1 MEAGWRADWRG
12 VPDLAGWGD
21 SWACTPRGGHVCPED
36 CFRQHDVKC
45 EERPPVDGGRNPE
58 EVVEALEPSHWRET
72 PSTPIPA
79 ENDMA
84 HLVADFVHTWRLQA
98 AWRYFA
104 RGVLRR
110 R

>member
-1 MEAGWRADWRG
+1 M
-12 VPDLAGWGD
+12 
-21 SWACTPRGGHVCPED
+21 
-36 CFRQHDVKC
+36 
-45 EERPPVDGGRNPE
+45 DGGRNPE
-58 EVVEALEPSHWRET
+58 EVAEALEPSHWRET

-84 HLVADFVHTWRLQA
+84 HLVADLVHTWRLQA

-110 R
+110 RRRYWGLHLAEVWLTNLIDERSRLP